1 MRELPKMPDH
11 LSLAGPGD
19 DLDVRAARAVRERTD
34 LVPVAGLVLG
44 SGLGPALGDDLIE
57 EASFAFSELPGFP
70 QPGVPGHAGRLTL
83 GRIAGIPVA
92 AFSGRGH
99 FYEGNDMDAAALLP
113 RLARALGA
121 DTMVL
126 TAAVGGVDPGLPAG
140 TVVIL
145 RDHVNLMGTAPLRGW
160 RLPDGS
166 PAFVPMSEPY
176 DAELRKLAL
185 ERAAAVGVDA
195 LEGVYAAMAGP
206 AYETPSEIEHAR
218 QAGATVVGMSM
229 VPEVLPA
236 RALGMRVLGVCS
248 LTNASGEDV
257 THEVVVRVASETAAA
272 VGRLLVDLF
281 PRLPLEGVPL
291 DA

>member
-1 MRELPKMPDH
+1 MHETPNTPNLR
-11 LSLAGPGD
+11 LAGPGD
-19 DLDVRAARAVRERTD
+19 DLDVRGARAVRERTE
-34 LVPVAGLVLG
+34 LVPAVGLVLG
-44 SGLGPALGDDLIE
+44 SGLGPALDELVEDV
-57 EASFAFSELPGFP
+57 SFAYSELPGLP
-70 QPGVPGHAGRLTL
+70 QPRVPGHAGRLTL
-83 GRIAGIPVA
+83 GRLAGIPVA
-92 AFSGRGH
+92 AFFGRLH
-99 FYEGNDMDAAALLP
+99 FYEGYDMDAAALVP

-126 TAAVGGVDPGLPAG
+126 TAAVGGVDPVLTAG

-145 RDHVNLMGTAPLRGW
+145 RDHVNLMGTVPLRGW
-160 RLPDGS
+160 RSPDGS

-185 ERAAAVGVDA
+185 ERADAVGVDA
-195 LEGVYAAMAGP
+195 VEGVYAAMAGP
-206 AYETPSEIEHAR
+206 AYETPSEIELAR
-218 QAGATVVGMSM
+218 HAGATVVGMSV

-248 LTNASGEDV
+248 LTNAYGEDV
-257 THEVVVRVASETAAA
+257 THEEVVRVASERAAA

-281 PRLPLEGVPL
+281 PRLPLEGAPL